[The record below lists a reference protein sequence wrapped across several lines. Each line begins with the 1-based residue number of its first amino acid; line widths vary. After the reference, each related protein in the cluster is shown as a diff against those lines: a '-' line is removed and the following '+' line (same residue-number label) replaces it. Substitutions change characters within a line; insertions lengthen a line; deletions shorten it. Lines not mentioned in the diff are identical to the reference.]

1 MEPPELA
8 QQRQKKARLG
18 IGQGGLL
25 VLGASAV
32 DDLSVCFA
40 KQFGYFLRKNMA
52 GNVCEHRRISQD
64 KS

>member
-25 VLGASAV
+25 VLGALAV
-32 DDLSVCFA
+32 DDLPVCFA

-52 GNVCEHRRISQD
+52 GCEHRGFRRTNHD
-64 KS
+64 